1 MIFLIQTYNGRVEHD
16 FSLELIESIK
26 YLNWYHNNKDI
37 KYVLSNYVCECGRGY
52 IPIGSVE
59 FVQEYLKIYHD
70 IEIKPINIPEEL
82 FPFCE
87 RTIINGTEKDIIGEK
102 FVKSNDKIKSFTEI
116 TDEAPPGNYQIS
128 DLIDIESEWRT
139 FVYKNEL
146 VGIQN
151 YSGNFKIFPDVE
163 KIETI
168 IKNYKNAPITYTLD
182 VAILENGKTDIVEI
196 HDFFSC
202 GLYGFSDK
210 KILPYMFSK
219 WFNDIIK

>member
-1 MIFLIQTYNGRVEHD
+1 MHFLIQTYNDRVEHD

-26 YLNWYHNNKDI
+26 YLNWYHNNKDL
-37 KYVLSNYVCECGRGY
+37 KYVLSDYITGPGY

-59 FVQEYLKIYHD
+59 FVSEYLKEYHN
-70 IEIKPINIPEEL
+70 IVVRPINIPEEL
-82 FPFCE
+82 FSFCE
-87 RTIINGTEKDIIGEK
+87 RTIINGSEKDIIGEK

-116 TDEAPPGNYQIS
+116 TVNAPPGNYQIS
-128 DLIDIESEWRT
+128 DLIDIESEWRS

-151 YSGNFKIFPDVE
+151 YSGDFKIFPDVE

-168 IKNYKNAPITYTLD
+168 IKNYKNAPIAYTLD

-202 GLYGFSDK
+202 GLYGFSDR
-210 KILPYMFSK
+210 KILPYMFSR
-219 WFNDIIK
+219 WFNNKIK